1 MRVVSQKKDLSFD
14 FDQSVLSQRDEC
26 IYTRLDGRDA
36 LIAKYQSHDRA
47 AEVFEEMHEK
57 YQRQLG
63 LNVFYLPEA

>member
-14 FDQSVLSQRDEC
+14 FARSVLSQRDEC
-26 IYTRLDGRDA
+26 IYTRLDGRDV
-36 LIAKYQSHDRA
+36 LIAKYESHDRA
-47 AEVFEEMHEK
+47 AKVFEEMHEK

>member
-14 FDQSVLSQRDEC
+14 FDRSALSQRDEC
-26 IYTRLDGRDA
+26 IYIRLDGRDV
-36 LIAKYQSHDRA
+36 LIAKYKSHDRA
-47 AEVFEEMHEK
+47 AEVFKEMHEK